1 VGNLLLTVLVPLW
14 MFWPLA
20 LPLVFGSR
28 ALYIPA
34 LLLCVR
40 LFFTGYKI
48 VDRNWGDKV
57 SFYYFFFII
66 YFLFFLFYFSSHF
79 LFYFGQNRKNN
90 STSTS

>member
-20 LPLVFGSR
+20 LPLALGST

-34 LLLCVR
+34 VLLCTR

-57 SFYYFFFII
+57 WRLLTRVLGFACS
-66 YFLFFLFYFSSHF
+66 
-79 LFYFGQNRKNN
+79 RAR
-90 STSTS
+90 

>member
-20 LPLVFGSR
+20 LPLVLGSA

-34 LLLCVR
+34 VLLCTR

-57 SFYYFFFII
+57 II
-66 YFLFFLFYFSSHF
+66 VCAAVCAVVCAAVCAD
-79 LFYFGQNRKNN
+79 
-90 STSTS
+90 